1 MPRNK
6 AYNKEEVLEKAMY
19 TFWQNGY
26 ERTSVRQLEEDMGIN
41 QFSIYNS
48 FGNKHDLFIEVLK
61 IYRSYVARNFLVT
74 LKYSKGKLVDIRK
87 FLADYAQ
94 AVREG
99 ENAKGCLMMNTSLEV
114 GQKDEMVFQELVI
127 YFDYIRGMF
136 SRTLEKSKRRGEVS
150 KDFDVAKHA
159 HFLLGALQGL
169 SVYAKFQQPEEIED
183 FIDQVINHLR

>member
-26 ERTSVRQLEEDMGIN
+26 ERTSVRLLEEDMGIN

-61 IYRSYVARNFLVT
+61 IYRSYVARNFLGT
-74 LKYSKGKLVDIRK
+74 LKYSRGKLADIRK
-87 FLADYAQ
+87 FLSDYAQ

-99 ENAKGCLMMNTSLEV
+99 KDTNGCLMVNTSLEV
-114 GQKDEMVFQELVI
+114 GQKDEMVFQELII
-127 YFDYIRGMF
+127 YFDYIRGML
-136 SRTLEKSKRRGEVS
+136 SRTLEKTKSRREVS
-150 KDFDVAKHA
+150 RDFDVEKHA

-183 FIDQVINHLR
+183 FIDQIMKNLR